1 VDPVGA
7 NGQGSGGMDA
17 MLNGGPPSPAA
28 RETARSLITNDMRQL
43 GLVGPPLSD
52 EQVNGL
58 IARHWR

>member
-1 VDPVGA
+1 
-7 NGQGSGGMDA
+7 MDA

-43 GLVGPPLSD
+43 GLVGPPVSD